1 MVISTRYTFKW
12 VLANRNVMLS
22 LWINMWMDI
31 VLIYDINQVLY
42 ISSFPLFQKL
52 DAPTK
57 RITLYRKGEGK
68 LNAAHKLRRTKH
80 IQIFWYLFFNQS
92 ISSNYVSKT
101 IHTGVVWWNR
111 GSSIFHFQ
119 IISFY
124 DRCIVKIN
132 VIGSTVLLTEVF
144 LMQQKILQHTDYIY
158 VFLKISNFNWLQLIL
173 ANLSFILRHFI
184 QYVARE
190 VQS

>member
-31 VLIYDINQVLY
+31 ILIYDINQVLY

-57 RITLYRKGEGK
+57 RIILYRKGEGK
-68 LNAAHKLRRTKH
+68 LNAAHKLRS

-144 LMQQKILQHTDYIY
+144 LMQQKILQLT
-158 VFLKISNFNWLQLIL
+158 LITYM
-173 ANLSFILRHFI
+173 S
-184 QYVARE
+184 
-190 VQS
+190 S